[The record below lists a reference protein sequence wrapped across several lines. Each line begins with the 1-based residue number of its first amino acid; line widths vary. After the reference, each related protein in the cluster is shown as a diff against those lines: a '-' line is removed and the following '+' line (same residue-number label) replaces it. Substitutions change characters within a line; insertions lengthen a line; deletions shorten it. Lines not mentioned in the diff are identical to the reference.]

1 MKYVWGRSMKILIID
16 DSPVS
21 RKMLKSCIPK
31 DQEIQFLEASDGLEG
46 LNSFIENSPD
56 LTFLDLTMPV
66 MDGAQALEAIKL
78 KDPDAVV
85 IISTADIQAKSIERV
100 EQLGAFL
107 VLKKP
112 PTKES
117 VAGALQQVAEYRKSR

>member
-1 MKYVWGRSMKILIID
+1 MKILIID
-16 DSPVS
+16 DSPIS
-21 RKMLKSCIPK
+21 RRMLKSCIPK
-31 DQEIQFLEASDGLEG
+31 DHDHQFLEAGDGLEG
-46 LNSFIENSPD
+46 LNSYFENSPD

-66 MDGAQALEAIKL
+66 MDGAQALEAIRQ
-78 KDPDAVV
+78 KDPAAIV
-85 IISTADIQAKSIERV
+85 IISTADVQAKSIERV

-117 VAGALQQVAEYRKSR
+117 IADALQKVAEYRNNQ